1 MEDNKKIF
9 KTTFTMVWPAVLES
23 FFFALAGIVDSYMV
37 SSLGHEAVAG
47 VGITLQPKFMFLS
60 ICFAL
65 NLSLSAL
72 VARRLGE
79 NKREEANRV
88 LVTGISFI
96 IMISV
101 VISIISVG
109 FADSI
114 MKFCGSTP
122 ETHEY
127 AVTYFRIIMGGM
139 IFNSL
144 QMAVNSA
151 QRGAGNTRI
160 TMRTNVVS
168 NTINIIF
175 NYLLIGGNLGFP
187 RLGIT
192 GAALATVLGTVVA
205 GFMSVYS
212 IYKKD
217 CFIDI
222 IYIIKN
228 KIKPSFSAF
237 KRIVRVGYGVFFEQI
252 LIRVGF
258 LATAIMAAK
267 QGNAEMAAHQVGMY
281 LLSISFSLGDGLH
294 VSAVA
299 LVGKSLGEKKKE
311 LAKKY
316 AKTCLYIGMAMAVT
330 LSVFYFF
337 AAKGI
342 FSLFFKEANI
352 VNIGVDIIKVLIFI
366 LIFQIPQVV
375 YSGVLRGAGDTLY
388 TAISSTI
395 SVTVIRTLTAY
406 FFAYAVGLGIVGI
419 WFGILGDQISRF
431 ILYGI
436 RFRQGKWLKIKI

>member
-96 IMISV
+96 IMVSV

-127 AVTYFRIIMGGM
+127 SVTYFRIIMGGM

-205 GFMSVYS
+205 GFMSVRS

-342 FSLFFKEANI
+342 FSLFI
-352 VNIGVDIIKVLIFI
+352 VE
-366 LIFQIPQVV
+366 
-375 YSGVLRGAGDTLY
+375 
-388 TAISSTI
+388 
-395 SVTVIRTLTAY
+395 
-406 FFAYAVGLGIVGI
+406 
-419 WFGILGDQISRF
+419 
-431 ILYGI
+431 
-436 RFRQGKWLKIKI
+436 